1 MVRPLDGGRRRLGG
15 WGQCQSKDW
24 DLYLPTPSSPP
35 SGHQGD
41 MAGQPAG
48 SDFMTQ
54 LPGGM
59 KRERTLTGLP
69 ASLLHARTHARTHT
83 LTHTPLSQSPLLRS
97 KTAKPS
103 KANTGSSCELC
114 GWEPGLPSEQRVG
127 WRSRRLAAS
136 SRHLQL
142 GGSLRPAGTSPPAAL
157 LGRRSYS
164 VTPKLRWSESER

>member
-164 VTPKLRWSESER
+164 VTPKLR